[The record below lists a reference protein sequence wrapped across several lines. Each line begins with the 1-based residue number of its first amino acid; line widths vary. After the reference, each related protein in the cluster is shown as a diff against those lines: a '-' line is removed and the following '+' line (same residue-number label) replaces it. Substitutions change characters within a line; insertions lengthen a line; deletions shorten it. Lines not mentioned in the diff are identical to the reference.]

1 MTKGSICQEDITITC
16 APNNRAPRYMKQRLP
31 EMIATDNSIIVE
43 LSIMN
48 RTAKHKIDKEI
59 EELRTLC
66 TNLIYTEYYTPKQQ
80 NTHCSQMEYSPGK
93 TIWKA
98 TKQVSRNF
106 KRLKLY

>member
-31 EMIATDNSIIVE
+31 EMKRAIDNSAIVE

-48 RTAKHKIDKEI
+48 RTSKHKINKET
-59 EELRTLC
+59 EELKTLC

-93 TIWKA
+93 THM
-98 TKQVSRNF
+98 
-106 KRLKLY
+106 